1 MRLLLQRVVRA
12 SVSVDA
18 TAVGSIGRGYLLFL
32 GVMQGDTDEQ
42 AQWLAS
48 KIAKLRLFDGD
59 NSKINDRSIVD
70 IGGDTLVV
78 SQFTLAGSV
87 DKGNRPDYTA
97 AQSPQQANALYERFQ
112 DFLRTEGIGHVE
124 AGRFGAHME
133 VTLVNDGPVTLL
145 LEK

>member
-1 MRLLLQRVVRA
+1 MRVLLQRVLQA
-12 SVSVDA
+12 SVAVDGA
-18 TAVGSIGRGYLLFL
+18 NVGSIDQGYLLFV

-42 AQWLAS
+42 ARWLAS
-48 KIAKLRLFDGD
+48 KIAKLRLFDGE
-59 NSKINDRSIVD
+59 NAKVNDRSVVD
-70 IGGDTLVV
+70 MGGGVLAV

-97 AQSPQQANALYERFQ
+97 AQSPQQAEALYERFQ
-112 DFLRTEGIGHVE
+112 DFLRTEGIRYVA